1 MMAKAIPATPMIPAA
16 IPPTS
21 APVEIPE
28 EGVGELEPEL
38 AAPVALLEWLTD
50 GRE

>member
-1 MMAKAIPATPMIPAA
+1 MIAKTIPARPTIPAA

-21 APVEIPE
+21 APLEIPE
-28 EGVGELEPEL
+28 EGLAELEFEL